1 MGCQWQAIRLLVIT
15 NRRIK
20 MITGSLQQKNGY
32 YYAVLYLKVDGKR
45 KCKWIPTKLPVNG
58 TSNRKAQKAF
68 DEIRI
73 EYEREQKEIQR
84 KEAELAELTK
94 NTHPDALLPFTD
106 YIEKWLNSARPSLAT
121 TTYQSYSNMI
131 KARILPYFQPL
142 GLELREVTPQHIEDF
157 YQTILDDNCTTN
169 TVIHYHSILRKAM
182 QVAVKKDIIL
192 KNPVD
197 KVQRPKKN
205 VFHGNFYTEEE
216 MMTLFDAV
224 SGDPLELCVKIA
236 AYYGLRRS
244 EVLGLRWD
252 AIDLERKT
260 ISINHKVIEAEVDG
274 KFIPVGEDV
283 LKTKSSFR
291 TLPLI
296 PAVEKLLLE
305 EKEKQEMFRR
315 LFKKS
320 YCRDYLD
327 YICVD
332 QTGNLLRPNYVTE
345 HFAWLVQKYD
355 LKKIR
360 FHDLRHTCA
369 SLLLSNGISMK
380 RIQIWLGHS
389 TFATTADIYAHLD
402 FTAQEES
409 ANAMSGMFIRATA
422 EQSA

>member
-1 MGCQWQAIRLLVIT
+1 
-15 NRRIK
+15 

-73 EYEREQKEIQR
+73 EYEREQEEIQR
-84 KEAELAELTK
+84 KEAELAKLTK

-131 KARILPYFQPL
+131 KARILPYFKPL
-142 GLELREVTPQHIEDF
+142 DLKLQEVTPQHIEDF

-205 VFHGNFYTEEE
+205 VYHGNFYTEDE
-216 MMTLFDAV
+216 MLTLFDAV

-260 ISINHKVIEAEVDG
+260 ISIKHKVIEAEVDG
-274 KFIPVGEDV
+274 KFRPVGEDV

-332 QTGNLLRPNYVTE
+332 QTGKLLRPNYVTE
-345 HFAWLVQKYD
+345 HFTWLIQKYD

-380 RIQIWLGHS
+380 QIQIWLGHS

-409 ANAMSGMFIRATA
+409 ANAMSGMFIRTPEGQPA
-422 EQSA
+422 

>member
-1 MGCQWQAIRLLVIT
+1 
-15 NRRIK
+15 

-73 EYEREQKEIQR
+73 EYEREQEEIQR
-84 KEAELAELTK
+84 KEAEQAELAK

-131 KARILPYFQPL
+131 KARILPYFKPL
-142 GLELREVTPQHIEDF
+142 DLKLQEVTPQHIEDF

-205 VFHGNFYTEEE
+205 VFHGNFYSEDE

-252 AIDLERKT
+252 AIDMERKT
-260 ISINHKVIEAEVDG
+260 ISISHKVIEAEVDG

-315 LFKKS
+315 LFKMS

-332 QTGNLLRPNYVTE
+332 QTGKLLRPNYVTE
-345 HFAWLVQKYD
+345 HFAWLIQKYD

-380 RIQIWLGHS
+380 QIQIWLGHS

-409 ANAMSGMFIRATA
+409 ANAMSGMFTRAAA
-422 EQSA
+422 EQPA

>member
-1 MGCQWQAIRLLVIT
+1 
-15 NRRIK
+15 

-73 EYEREQKEIQR
+73 EYEREQEEIQR

-106 YIEKWLNSARPSLAT
+106 YIEKWLGSARPSLAT

-131 KARILPYFQPL
+131 KARILPYFKPL
-142 GLELREVTPQHIEDF
+142 DLKLQEVTPQHIEDF

-205 VFHGNFYTEEE
+205 VFRGNFYSEEE
-216 MMTLFDAV
+216 MLTLFDAV

-252 AIDLERKT
+252 AIDMERKT
-260 ISINHKVIEAEVDG
+260 ISISHKVIEAEVDG

-315 LFKKS
+315 LFRKS

-332 QTGNLLRPNYVTE
+332 QTGKLLRPNYVTE
-345 HFAWLVQKYD
+345 HFAWLIQKYD

-380 RIQIWLGHS
+380 QIQIWLGHS

-422 EQSA
+422 EQPA

>member
-1 MGCQWQAIRLLVIT
+1 
-15 NRRIK
+15 

-73 EYEREQKEIQR
+73 EYEREQEERQR
-84 KEAELAELTK
+84 MEEELAELTK
-94 NTHPDALLPFTD
+94 YTHPDAFLPFTD

-131 KARILPYFQPL
+131 KARILPYFKPL
-142 GLELREVTPQHIEDF
+142 GLQLQEIMPQHIEDF

-182 QVAVKKDIIL
+182 QVAVKKDVIQ

-205 VFHGNFYTEEE
+205 IFRGNFYSEGE
-216 MMTLFDAV
+216 MMTLFDAL

-274 KFIPVGEDV
+274 KFVPVGEDV

-332 QTGNLLRPNYVTE
+332 QTGKLLRPNYVTE
-345 HFAWLVQKYD
+345 HFAWLIQKYD
-355 LKKIR
+355 LKKVR

-380 RIQIWLGHS
+380 QIQIWLGHS

-402 FTAQEES
+402 FAAQEES
-409 ANAMSGMFIRATA
+409 ANAMSGMFVRATA

>member
-1 MGCQWQAIRLLVIT
+1 
-15 NRRIK
+15 

-73 EYEREQKEIQR
+73 EYEREQEERQR
-84 KEAELAELTK
+84 MEEELAQLTK

-106 YIEKWLNSARPSLAT
+106 YIEKWLHNARPSLAT

-131 KARILPYFQPL
+131 KARILPYFKPL
-142 GLELREVTPQHIEDF
+142 GLQLQEITPQHIEDF

-169 TVIHYHSILRKAM
+169 TVIHYHSILRRAM
-182 QVAVKKDIIL
+182 QVAVKKDVIQ

-205 VFHGNFYTEEE
+205 IFRGNFYSEDE
-216 MMTLFDAV
+216 MMTLFDAL

-315 LFKKS
+315 LFKNA

-332 QTGNLLRPNYVTE
+332 QTGKIPRPNYVTE
-345 HFAWLVQKYD
+345 HFAWLIQKYD
-355 LKKIR
+355 LKKVR

-380 RIQIWLGHS
+380 QIQIWLGHS

-402 FTAQEES
+402 FAAQEES
-409 ANAMSGMFIRATA
+409 ANAMSGMFVRATA
-422 EQSA
+422 EQPA

>member
-1 MGCQWQAIRLLVIT
+1 
-15 NRRIK
+15 

-73 EYEREQKEIQR
+73 EYEREQEERQR
-84 KEAELAELTK
+84 MEEELAELTK

-106 YIEKWLNSARPSLAT
+106 YIEKWLHNARPSLAT

-131 KARILPYFQPL
+131 KARILPYFKPL
-142 GLELREVTPQHIEDF
+142 GLQLQEITPQNIEDF

-169 TVIHYHSILRKAM
+169 TVIHYHSILRRAM
-182 QVAVKKDIIL
+182 QVAVKKDVIQ

-205 VFHGNFYTEEE
+205 VFRGNFYSEDE
-216 MMTLFDAV
+216 MMTLFDAL

-305 EKEKQEMFRR
+305 EKEQQEKFRR

-332 QTGNLLRPNYVTE
+332 QTGKLLRPNYVTE
-345 HFAWLVQKYD
+345 HFAWLIQKYD

-360 FHDLRHTCA
+360 FHDLRHT
-369 SLLLSNGISMK
+369 
-380 RIQIWLGHS
+380 
-389 TFATTADIYAHLD
+389 
-402 FTAQEES
+402 
-409 ANAMSGMFIRATA
+409 
-422 EQSA
+422 

>member
-1 MGCQWQAIRLLVIT
+1 
-15 NRRIK
+15 
-20 MITGSLQQKNGY
+20 MITGCLQQKNGY
-32 YYAVLYLKVDGKR
+32 YYAVLYTKVEGKR
-45 KCKWIPTKLPVNG
+45 KCKWIATKLPVNG
-58 TSNRKAQKAF
+58 TSNRKAQKVF
-68 DEIRI
+68 EEIRS
-73 EYEREQKEIQR
+73 EFERSEEER
-84 KEAELAELTK
+84 LRREAEWAELTK

-106 YIEKWLNSARPSLAT
+106 YIEKWLNSTRSSLAT
-121 TTYQSYSNMI
+121 TTYQSYSSMI
-131 KARILPYFQPL
+131 KARILPYFKPL
-142 GLELREVTPQHIEDF
+142 DLQLMEVTPQNIEDF
-157 YQTILDDNCTTN
+157 YQTILNDNCTTN
-169 TVIHYHSILRKAM
+169 TVIHYHAILRKAM
-182 QVAVKKDIIL
+182 QVAVKKDIIK

-205 VFHGNFYTEEE
+205 TFHGNFYSEDE
-216 MMTLFDAV
+216 MMELFDAI

-252 AIDLERKT
+252 AIDIERKT
-260 ISINHKVIEAEVDG
+260 ISINHKIIEAEVDG
-274 KFIPVGEDV
+274 KFIPMGEDV

-296 PAVEKLLLE
+296 PAVENLLLE

-332 QTGNLLRPNYVTE
+332 QCGNLLRPNYVTE
-345 HFAWLVQKYD
+345 HFAWIIQKYD

-380 RIQIWLGHS
+380 QIQIWLGHS
-389 TFATTADIYAHLD
+389 TFSTTADIYAHLD
-402 FTAQEES
+402 YTAQEAS
-409 ANAMSGMFIRATA
+409 ANAMNGMFIRHGKEVQTV
-422 EQSA
+422 

>member
-1 MGCQWQAIRLLVIT
+1 
-15 NRRIK
+15 

>member
-1 MGCQWQAIRLLVIT
+1 
-15 NRRIK
+15 
-20 MITGSLQQKNGY
+20 MITGCLQQKNGF

-45 KCKWIPTKLPVNG
+45 KCKWVPTKLPVDG

-68 DEIRI
+68 DEIRLQ
-73 EYEREQKEIQR
+73 YERDEEERVKREEEQ
-84 KEAELAELTK
+84 LELTK
-94 NTHPDALLPFTD
+94 NTHPDALLQFTD
-106 YIEKWLNSARPSLAT
+106 YIEKWLGAARTSLAT

-131 KARILPYFQPL
+131 KARIVPYFKPL
-142 GLELREVTPQHIEDF
+142 DLQVREVTPQPIEDF
-157 YQTILDDNCTTN
+157 YQSILDDNCATN
-169 TVIHYHSILRKAM
+169 TVIHYHAIIRKAL
-182 QVAVKKDIIL
+182 QTAVKKDIIL
-192 KNPVD
+192 KNPAD
-197 KVQRPKKN
+197 KVERPKKN
-205 VFHGNFYTEEE
+205 VFHGNFYSEEE
-216 MMTLFDAV
+216 MLTLFDAV

-252 AIDLERKT
+252 AIDFERKT
-260 ISINHKVIEAEVDG
+260 ISISHKVIEAEVDG

-332 QTGNLLRPNYVTE
+332 QCGKLLRPNYVTE
-345 HFAWLVQKYD
+345 HFAWLVEKYG

-360 FHDLRHTCA
+360 FHDLRHPYVKLTTKNFACA
-369 SLLLSNGISMK
+369 
-380 RIQIWLGHS
+380 
-389 TFATTADIYAHLD
+389 
-402 FTAQEES
+402 
-409 ANAMSGMFIRATA
+409 
-422 EQSA
+422 

>member
-1 MGCQWQAIRLLVIT
+1 
-15 NRRIK
+15 

-32 YYAVLYLKVDGKR
+32 YYAVLYIKVDGKR

-73 EYEREQKEIQR
+73 EYEREQEERQR
-84 KEAELAELTK
+84 MEEELAELTK

-106 YIEKWLNSARPSLAT
+106 YIEKWLNGARASLAT

-131 KARILPYFQPL
+131 KARILPYFKPL
-142 GLELREVTPQHIEDF
+142 GLQLQEVMPQHIEDF

-169 TVIHYHSILRKAM
+169 TVIHYHSILRRAM

-216 MMTLFDAV
+216 MMTLFEAL

-260 ISINHKVIEAEVDG
+260 ISIKHKVIEAEVDG

-296 PAVEKLLLE
+296 PAVEKLLLV

-345 HFAWLVQKYD
+345 HFAWLIQKYD

-380 RIQIWLGHS
+380 QIQIWLGHS

-409 ANAMSGMFIRATA
+409 ANAMSGMFTRVTA
-422 EQSA
+422 EQPA

>member
-1 MGCQWQAIRLLVIT
+1 MVAGRL
-15 NRRIK
+15 
-20 MITGSLQQKNGY
+20 QEKNGFY
-32 YYAVLYLKVDGKR
+32 YMVLSYTDANGKR
-45 KCKWIPTKLPVNG
+45 KQPWVSTGLPVKGNKKRAEEMLSELRQSFAPPKVVKTG
-58 TSNRKAQKAF
+58 ELSPNMLFSDYMLHWLKI
-68 DEIRI
+68 IR
-73 EYEREQKEIQR
+73 
-84 KEAELAELTK
+84 
-94 NTHPDALLPFTD
+94 
-106 YIEKWLNSARPSLAT
+106 SAVQET
-121 TTYQSYSNMI
+121 TWSSYCFNVKDHI
-131 KARILPYFQPL
+131 VPYFEATEITL
-142 GLELREVTPQHIEDF
+142 GELRASHIQSF
-157 YQTILDDNCTTN
+157 YLHELETLKATS
-169 TVIHYHSILRKAM
+169 VLRFHANLHKALKY
-182 QVAVKKDIIL
+182 AVKLDLIPG
-192 KNPVD
+192 NPVD
-197 KVQRPKKN
+197 KVERPKKN
-205 VFHGNFYTEEE
+205 VFHGNFYSEEE
-216 MMTLFDAV
+216 MLTLFDAV

-236 AYYGLRRS
+236 AYYGFRRS

-252 AIDLERKT
+252 AIDFERKT
-260 ISINHKVIEAEVDG
+260 ISISHKVIEAEVDG

-332 QTGNLLRPNYVTE
+332 QCGKLLRPNYVTE
-345 HFAWLVQKYD
+345 HFAWLIEKYD

-369 SLLLSNGISMK
+369 SLLLSSGISMK
-380 RIQIWLGHS
+380 QIQIWLGHS

-409 ANAMSGMFIRATA
+409 ANAMSGMFSREPKEVQPA
-422 EQSA
+422 

>member
-1 MGCQWQAIRLLVIT
+1 
-15 NRRIK
+15 

-73 EYEREQKEIQR
+73 EYEREQEERQR
-84 KEAELAELTK
+84 MEEELAELTK

-106 YIEKWLNSARPSLAT
+106 CIEKWLHNARPSLAT

-131 KARILPYFQPL
+131 KARILPYFKPL
-142 GLELREVTPQHIEDF
+142 GLQLQEIMPQHIEDF

-182 QVAVKKDIIL
+182 QVAVKKDIIP

-216 MMTLFDAV
+216 MMTLFDAL

-332 QTGNLLRPNYVTE
+332 QTGKLLRPNYVTE
-345 HFAWLVQKYD
+345 HFAWLIEKYD

-380 RIQIWLGHS
+380 QIQIWLGHS

-409 ANAMSGMFIRATA
+409 ANAMSGMFTRATA
-422 EQSA
+422 EQPA

>member
-1 MGCQWQAIRLLVIT
+1 
-15 NRRIK
+15 
-20 MITGSLQQKNGY
+20 
-32 YYAVLYLKVDGKR
+32 
-45 KCKWIPTKLPVNG
+45 
-58 TSNRKAQKAF
+58 
-68 DEIRI
+68 
-73 EYEREQKEIQR
+73 
-84 KEAELAELTK
+84 
-94 NTHPDALLPFTD
+94 
-106 YIEKWLNSARPSLAT
+106 
-121 TTYQSYSNMI
+121 
-131 KARILPYFQPL
+131 
-142 GLELREVTPQHIEDF
+142 
-157 YQTILDDNCTTN
+157 
-169 TVIHYHSILRKAM
+169 M

-380 RIQIWLGHS
+380 QIQIWLGHS

>member
-1 MGCQWQAIRLLVIT
+1 
-15 NRRIK
+15 

-32 YYAVLYLKVDGKR
+32 YYAVLYIKVDGKR

-58 TSNRKAQKAF
+58 TSNRKAQNAF

-73 EYEREQKEIQR
+73 EYEREQEEIQR
-84 KEAELAELTK
+84 KEAELAELAK

-106 YIEKWLNSARPSLAT
+106 YIEKWLGSARSSLAT
-121 TTYQSYSNMI
+121 ATYQSYSNMV

-142 GLELREVTPQHIEDF
+142 GLELRDVTPQHIEDF

-216 MMTLFDAV
+216 MTTLFDAL

-252 AIDLERKT
+252 AIDLDRKT
-260 ISINHKVIEAEVDG
+260 ISINHKVIEAEIDG
-274 KFIPVGEDV
+274 KYIPVGEDV

-320 YCRDYLD
+320 YCRDYLG

-332 QTGNLLRPNYVTE
+332 QIGKLLRPNYVTE
-345 HFAWLVQKYD
+345 HFAWLIQKYD

-380 RIQIWLGHS
+380 QIQIWLGHS

-402 FTAQEES
+402 FSAQEES
-409 ANAMSGMFIRATA
+409 ANAMSGMFVRATA
-422 EQSA
+422 EQPA